1 MKLFRKL
8 FLVALV
14 LFSVTLLVAC
24 GEEKEPT
31 PQPEEEKTPV
41 NPIDVLPTEID
52 HYFSNQISFADMNLS
67 LGDNKFLK
75 NKLAK
80 LKLKSVTDGDT
91 AVFYLDGESD
101 GYTNALGKSYDYL
114 TVRFL
119 AIDTP
124 ESTSSIAPWGKKAS
138 NYAKEVLGNAEG
150 IIVDAT
156 SIDTSDSSVYPTVY
170 DTYKS
175 GCRLDS
181 NGTRWLALIW
191 YCPQGLDP
199 ENLANYRSYQ
209 LDMIEECYSLYTGN
223 LGETPYI
230 YNSDKTLEPKL
241 YDRYFESGF
250 GSLTLGEVML
260 EADIRMQTLK
270 LRKSGGQIDPDYDYS
285 KTPTSYTITEAV
297 ANFDELTKQNK
308 FVELTGV
315 ITAFVGVNFYFQDRE
330 GTPLYVYMGLDAKS
344 IGSLFKVGDTIK
356 IRGRLSEFGGQM
368 QLTDIVWAKE
378 TFVKVTGAD
387 AIPMPEVIE
396 LTTAD
401 LTTDKL
407 DQYLGKLI
415 KMTLNG
421 QSCGGQSKDGS
432 YTLYTSNI
440 ITGKV
445 DPSYNKMSI
454 RINGPLHPGYDYTE
468 YEAAWDNK
476 KIEVVGIMATYLE
489 ADLTKANNYPS
500 YQIVLG
506 NRTYDADGNL
516 LSDIVIK

>member
-1 MKLFRKL
+1 MKLFKRV
-8 FLVALV
+8 FLVLLV
-14 LFSVTLLVAC
+14 VLSLTLLVAC
-24 GEEKEPT
+24 NDEQPTEEPT
-31 PQPEEEKTPV
+31 PVE

-75 NKLAK
+75 NKIAK
-80 LKLKSVTDGDT
+80 LELKSVTDGDT

-101 GYTNALGKSYDYL
+101 SYTNSLGKSYGYL

-138 NYAKEVLGNAEG
+138 AHAKELLENAEG

-156 SIDTSDSSVYPTVY
+156 SIDTSDTSVYPTVF

-199 ENLANYRSYQ
+199 NDYSNYRSYQ

-223 LGETPYI
+223 LENTPYI
-230 YNSDKTLEPKL
+230 YNADQVIEPKL
-241 YDRYFESGF
+241 YSRYEESGF
-250 GSLTLGEVML
+250 GSLTLAEVFL

-270 LRKSGGQIDPDYDYS
+270 VRKSGSQIDPDYDYS
-285 KTPTSYTITEAV
+285 KTPTPYTITEAV
-297 ANFDELTKQNK
+297 ANFDELSKQNK

-356 IRGRLSEFGGQM
+356 IRGRMAEYGGQK
-368 QLTDIVWAKE
+368 QLTDIIWSKE
-378 TFVKVTGAD
+378 TFVKVTGED

-396 LTTAD
+396 LTSSD
-401 LTTDKL
+401 LNTDIL
-407 DQYLGKLI
+407 DTYLGKLVRI
-415 KMTLNG
+415 TLNAE
-421 QSCGGQSKDGS
+421 SCGSQSKDGS
-432 YTLYTSNI
+432 YTLYTGNVIS
-440 ITGKV
+440 GKV
-445 DPSYNKMSI
+445 DPDYSEMSI
-454 RINGPLHPGYDYTE
+454 RINGTLHPGYDYTE
-468 YEAAWDNK
+468 YEAAWDNSR
-476 KIEVVGIMATYLE
+476 VVVTGIMAIYLE
-489 ADLTKANNYPS
+489 TDLTKTNNYPS
-500 YQIVLG
+500 YQVVVG
-506 NRTYDADGNL
+506 NRGFDADGNL
-516 LSDIVIK
+516 LSDIVKG